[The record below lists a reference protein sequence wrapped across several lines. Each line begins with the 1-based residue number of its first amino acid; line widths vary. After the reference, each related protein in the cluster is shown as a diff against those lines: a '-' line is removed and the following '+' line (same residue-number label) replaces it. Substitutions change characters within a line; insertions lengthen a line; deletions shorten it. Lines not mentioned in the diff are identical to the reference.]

1 MTGFPA
7 IDGRR
12 LLARLDAFAAIG
24 ATPAGGVNRPALSE
38 ADRAARALLAD
49 LGAARGFSLFQDAA
63 ANLFLRR
70 AGADDRRPP
79 FLIGSHLDSQPTGGR
94 FDGALGTLA
103 ALEVLE
109 TLEDRGIV
117 TAGPVELVAWTN
129 EEGSR
134 FAPGAF
140 GSQSAA
146 AGALPAGWPETV
158 GSDGARL
165 GDELAATLAALPQ
178 AAMRPLGGP
187 FAGYLELHIEQG
199 PLLEREG
206 ALIGVVE
213 GIQGTR
219 WLEVAIE
226 GQVAHAGTTPLA
238 DRRDAMAAAAAV
250 ITRLQTTVMPADAD
264 ARLTVG
270 RLTIAPGAVN
280 VIPGEVAFSIDLR
293 HPSGAEIDR
302 LEAEIT
308 ALAARIAAAGGCRAS
323 VRRSMDVA
331 PARFD
336 RRLVG
341 IVEGAAERR
350 GFASRRLFSGAFHD
364 ALFMARL
371 GPAAMVFVPC
381 RAGLSH
387 NEAEYVEPHQAIAGA
402 QVLCDAT
409 LEAVAASVAA

>member
-1 MTGFPA
+1 MTGGPV

-24 ATPAGGVNRPALSE
+24 ATPAGGVNRPALGPE
-38 ADRAARALLAD
+38 DRAARALLAG
-49 LGAARGFSLFQDAA
+49 LGAARGFSPFQDAA

-70 AGADDRRPP
+70 AGADDGRPP
-79 FLIGSHLDSQPTGGR
+79 LLIGSHLDSQPTGGR

-109 TLEDRGIV
+109 TLEDYGIV

-140 GSQSAA
+140 GSQVYA
-146 AGALPAGWPETV
+146 AGAFPRGWQDTLDN
-158 GSDGARL
+158 DGARL
-165 GDELAATLAALPQ
+165 PDELAATLAALPQ
-178 AAMRPLGGP
+178 AAERPLGRP
-187 FAGYLELHIEQG
+187 VAGYFELHIEQG

-219 WLEVAIE
+219 WLEVVIE

-238 DRRDAMAAAAAV
+238 DRRDAMAVAAAV
-250 ITRLQTTVMPADAD
+250 IARLQATVMPADVD

-270 RLTIAPGAVN
+270 RLTLAPGAVN
-280 VIPGEVAFSIDLR
+280 VIPGEVTFSIDLR

-302 LEAEIT
+302 LEAEIV
-308 ALAARIAAAGGCRAS
+308 ALVGEVAADGGCRAS

-336 RRLVG
+336 ARLVG
-341 IVEGAAERR
+341 IVEGAAKRR
-350 GFASRRLFSGAFHD
+350 GFPSRRLFSGAFHD

-371 GPAAMVFVPC
+371 GPAAMIFVPC
-381 RAGLSH
+381 RGGLSH
-387 NEAEYVEPHQAIAGA
+387 NEAEHVEPHQAIAGA

-409 LEAVAASVAA
+409 LEAVAGLAVT

>member
-1 MTGFPA
+1 MKGCPI
-7 IDGRR
+7 IDGDR

-24 ATPAGGVNRPALSE
+24 ATPAGGVNRPALSAE
-38 ADRAARALLAD
+38 DRQARALLAG
-49 LGAARGFSLFQDAA
+49 LGAARGFSVFQDAA

-70 AGADDRRPP
+70 AGADNDRPP

-109 TLEDRGIV
+109 TLEDHGVV

-134 FAPGAF
+134 FSPGAF
-140 GSQSAA
+140 GSQVYVAEA
-146 AGALPAGWPETV
+146 FPQGWQKIV
-158 GSDGARL
+158 DGNGARL
-165 GDELAATLAALPQ
+165 VDELAATLAALPEAVQ
-178 AAMRPLGGP
+178 RPLGRP
-187 FAGYLELHIEQG
+187 IAGYIELHIEQG
-199 PLLEREG
+199 PLLERED
-206 ALIGVVE
+206 APIGVVE

-238 DRRDAMAAAAAV
+238 DRHDAMAVAAAV
-250 ITRLQTTVMPADAD
+250 IARLQATVMPADAD

-270 RLTIAPGAVN
+270 RLTLAPGAVN
-280 VIPGEVAFSIDLR
+280 VIPGEVTFSIDLR
-293 HPSGAEIDR
+293 HPNGAEIDR
-302 LEAEIT
+302 LEGEIGTLAAEI
-308 ALAARIAAAGGCRAS
+308 AASGGCRAS

-336 RRLVG
+336 ARLLGLIEEATHRRDL
-341 IVEGAAERR
+341 
-350 GFASRRLFSGAFHD
+350 ASRRMFSGAFHD

-371 GPAAMVFVPC
+371 APAAMIFVPC
-381 RAGLSH
+381 RGGLSH
-387 NEAEYVEPHQAIAGA
+387 NEAEYVEPHHAVAGA
-402 QVLCDAT
+402 QILGDAT
-409 LEAVAASVAA
+409 LAAAS

>member
-1 MTGFPA
+1 MIGGPV

-12 LLARLDAFAAIG
+12 LLARLDAFASLG
-24 ATPAGGVNRPALSE
+24 ATPAGGVNRPALGDH
-38 ADRAARALLAD
+38 DRAARTLLAE
-49 LGAARGFSLFQDAA
+49 LGAARGFSISQDAA

-70 AGADDRRPP
+70 TGADNDRPP
-79 FLIGSHLDSQPTGGR
+79 MLIGSHLDSQPTGGR

-109 TLEDRGIV
+109 TLEDQNIV

-134 FAPGAF
+134 FSPGAF
-140 GSQSAA
+140 GSQVY
-146 AGALPAGWPETV
+146 AGGAFPAGWQDAAD
-158 GSDGARL
+158 SNGARL
-165 GDELAATLAALPQ
+165 PDELAATLAALPE
-178 AAMRPLGGP
+178 ATERPLGIP

-219 WLEVAIE
+219 WLEVSIE

-238 DRRDAMAAAAAV
+238 DRHDAMAVAATIIA
-250 ITRLQTTVMPADAD
+250 RLQATVMPADAD

-270 RLTIAPGAVN
+270 RLTLAPGAVN
-280 VIPGEVAFSIDLR
+280 VIPGEVVFSIDLR

-302 LEAEIT
+302 LEAKIT
-308 ALAARIAAAGGCRAS
+308 RLVSETAKSGGCNAS

-336 RRLVG
+336 ERLIG
-341 IVEGAAERR
+341 IVEDMARQR
-350 GFASRRLFSGAFHD
+350 GFSCRRMFSGAFHD

-371 GPAAMVFVPC
+371 GPAAMIFVPC
-381 RAGLSH
+381 RGGLSH
-387 NEAEYVEPHQAIAGA
+387 NEAEYVEPHQVIAGA

-409 LEAVAASVAA
+409 LEAVAALAVA

>member
-1 MTGFPA
+1 MIA
-7 IDGRR
+7 
-12 LLARLDAFAAIG
+12 
-24 ATPAGGVNRPALSE
+24 V
-38 ADRAARALLAD
+38 
-49 LGAARGFSLFQDAA
+49 
-63 ANLFLRR
+63 
-70 AGADDRRPP
+70 P

-109 TLEDRGIV
+109 TLEDNAVV
-117 TAGPVELVAWTN
+117 TAGPIELVAWTN

-134 FAPGAF
+134 FSPGAF
-140 GSQSAA
+140 GSQVYAT
-146 AGALPAGWPETV
+146 GAFPRDWQDTV
-158 GSDGARL
+158 DGNGARL
-165 GDELAATLAALPQ
+165 AEELTATLAALPE
-178 AAMRPLGGP
+178 APERPLSRP

-238 DRRDAMAAAAAV
+238 DRHDAMAVAATIIA
-250 ITRLQTTVMPADAD
+250 RLQATVMPADAD

-270 RLTIAPGAVN
+270 RLTLAPGAVN
-280 VIPGEVAFSIDLR
+280 VIPGEVTFSIDLR

-302 LEAEIT
+302 LETQVAD
-308 ALAARIAAAGGCRAS
+308 LASKIAAVGGCRVS

-336 RRLVG
+336 GRLIGV
-341 IVEGAAERR
+341 VEGAATRR
-350 GFASRRLFSGAFHD
+350 GFSSRRMFSGAFHD

-371 GPAAMVFVPC
+371 GPAAMIFVPC
-381 RAGLSH
+381 RGGLSH
-387 NEAEYVEPHQAIAGA
+387 NEAEYVEPHQVIAGA

-409 LEAVAASVAA
+409 LEAMAELALA

>member
-1 MTGFPA
+1 MSGFPA
-7 IDGRR
+7 IDGKR

-24 ATPAGGVNRPALSE
+24 ATPAGGVNRPALGE
-38 ADRAARALLAD
+38 ADRQARALLAD
-49 LGAARGFSLFQDAA
+49 LGAARGFPVSQDAA

-70 AGADDRRPP
+70 AGTDDRRPP
-79 FLIGSHLDSQPTGGR
+79 LLIGSHLDSQPTGGR

-109 TLEDRGIV
+109 TLEDHGIV
-117 TAGPVELVAWTN
+117 TSGPIELVAWTN

-140 GSQSAA
+140 GSQACA
-146 AGALPAGWPETV
+146 AGALPAGWRETV

-165 GDELAATLAALPQ
+165 PDELAATLAALPQ

-199 PLLEREG
+199 PLLEREER
-206 ALIGVVE
+206 LIGVVE

-219 WLEVAIE
+219 WLEVTIE
-226 GQVAHAGTTPLA
+226 GQVAHAGTTPLT
-238 DRRDAMAAAAAV
+238 DRRDAMAVAAAV
-250 ITRLQTTVMPADAD
+250 IARLQTTVMPADAE

-270 RLTIAPGAVN
+270 RLALAPGAVN
-280 VIPGEVAFSIDLR
+280 VIPGEVVFSIDLR
-293 HPSGAEIDR
+293 HPRGAEIDR
-302 LEAEIT
+302 LEAEIA
-308 ALAARIAAAGGCRAS
+308 ALTLEIAAAGGCRAS
-323 VRRSMDVA
+323 VRRTMDVA

-336 RRLVG
+336 ERLVG
-341 IVEGAAERR
+341 IVEGAAARR
-350 GFASRRLFSGAFHD
+350 GFPSRRLFSGAFHD

-371 GPAAMVFVPC
+371 APAAMVFVPC
-381 RAGLSH
+381 RGGLSH
-387 NEAEYVEPHQAIAGA
+387 NEAEYVEPQQAVAGA

-409 LEAVAASVAA
+409 LEAVAAAVVV

>member
-1 MTGFPA
+1 MSGYPT
-7 IDGRR
+7 IDGGR
-12 LLARLDAFAAIG
+12 LLARLEAFARIG
-24 ATPAGGVNRPALSE
+24 ATPAGGVNRPALSAE
-38 ADRAARALLAD
+38 DRAARALLAG
-49 LGAARGFSLFQDAA
+49 LALKRGFSVFQDKA

-70 AGADDRRPP
+70 SGADNDRPP

-103 ALEVLE
+103 AFEVLE
-109 TLEDRGIV
+109 KLEDRGIT

-134 FAPGAF
+134 FSPGAF
-140 GSQSAA
+140 GSQVYATGAFPDGWQDTKDGSGIRLVDELVATL
-146 AGALPAGWPETV
+146 GALPEASER
-158 GSDGARL
+158 SL
-165 GDELAATLAALPQ
+165 G
-178 AAMRPLGGP
+178 RP

-219 WLEVAIE
+219 WLEVVIE

-238 DRRDAMAAAAAV
+238 DRRDAMAVAASV
-250 ITRLQTTVMPADAD
+250 IARLQATVMPSDAN

-270 RLTIAPGAVN
+270 RLTLAPGAVN
-280 VIPGEVAFSIDLR
+280 VIPGEVKFSIDLR

-302 LEAEIT
+302 LEAEVV
-308 ALAARIAAAGGCRAS
+308 ALASEVALNGGCRVS

-336 RRLVG
+336 NRLIG
-341 IVEGAAERR
+341 IVEGVAGKRD
-350 GFASRRLFSGAFHD
+350 FPSRRMFSGAFHD

-381 RAGLSH
+381 RGGLSH
-387 NEAEYVEPHQAIAGA
+387 NEAEYVEPHQVIAGA
-402 QVLCDAT
+402 QVLFDAT
-409 LEAVAASVAA
+409 LEAING

>member
-1 MTGFPA
+1 MTGGSA

-24 ATPAGGVNRPALSE
+24 ATPAGGVNRPALSAE
-38 ADRAARALLAD
+38 DRAARALLAS
-49 LGAARGFSLFQDAA
+49 LGAARGFSISQDAA

-70 AGADDRRPP
+70 PGADNGRPP
-79 FLIGSHLDSQPTGGR
+79 LLIGSHLDSQPTGGR

-109 TLEDRGIV
+109 TLEDQNIV

-134 FAPGAF
+134 FSPGAF
-140 GSQSAA
+140 GSQVYAT
-146 AGALPAGWPETV
+146 GAFPWGWQDTV
-158 GSDGARL
+158 DNNGGRL
-165 GDELAATLAALPQ
+165 ADELAATLAALPQ
-178 AAMRPLGGP
+178 AAERPLGGS
-187 FAGYLELHIEQG
+187 FSGYLELHIEQG

-219 WLEVAIE
+219 WLEVSIE

-238 DRRDAMAAAAAV
+238 DRHDAMAVAATIIA
-250 ITRLQTTVMPADAD
+250 RLQATVMPADAN

-270 RLTIAPGAVN
+270 RLTLTPGAIN
-280 VIPGEVAFSIDLR
+280 VIPGEVVFSIDLR
-293 HPSGAEIDR
+293 HPSGPEIDR
-302 LEAEIT
+302 LEAEIIRLVSET
-308 ALAARIAAAGGCRAS
+308 AEGGGCHAS

-336 RRLVG
+336 KRLIG
-341 IVEGAAERR
+341 IVEDMAKRR
-350 GFASRRLFSGAFHD
+350 SFSCQRMFSGAFHD

-371 GPAAMVFVPC
+371 GPAAMIFVPC
-381 RAGLSH
+381 RGGLSH
-387 NEAEYVEPHQAIAGA
+387 NEAEYVEPHQVIAGA

-409 LEAVAASVAA
+409 LEAVAALAVA

>member
-1 MTGFPA
+1 MIAYPS
-7 IDGRR
+7 IDGGR
-12 LLARLDAFAAIG
+12 LLVRLDAFARIG
-24 ATPAGGVNRPALSE
+24 ATPAGGVNRPALSAE
-38 ADRAARALLAD
+38 DRAARALMAD
-49 LGAARGFSLFQDAA
+49 LAKRRGFSVFQDKA

-70 AGADDRRPP
+70 SGADNSRPP

-103 ALEVLE
+103 AFEVLE
-109 TLEDRGIV
+109 TLEDQGIA

-134 FAPGAF
+134 FSPGAF
-140 GSQSAA
+140 GSQVYAT
-146 AGALPAGWPETV
+146 GAFPDGWQDMM
-158 GSDGARL
+158 DGGGICL
-165 GDELAATLAALPQ
+165 VDELAATLAALPE
-178 AAMRPLGGP
+178 ASERPFARP

-219 WLEVAIE
+219 WLEVVIE

-238 DRRDAMAAAAAV
+238 DRRDAMAVAATV
-250 ITRLQTTVMPADAD
+250 IAKLQATVMPSDAN

-270 RLTIAPGAVN
+270 RLTLAPGAVN
-280 VIPGEVAFSIDLR
+280 VIPGEVTFSIDLR
-293 HPSGAEIDR
+293 HPNGAEIDR
-302 LEAEIT
+302 LESEVI
-308 ALAARIAAAGGCRAS
+308 ALVSDVATNSGCRAT

-336 RRLVG
+336 ERLLD
-341 IVEGAAERR
+341 IVEGVAARR
-350 GFASRRLFSGAFHD
+350 AFPSRRMFSGAFHD

-381 RAGLSH
+381 RGGLSH
-387 NEAEYVEPHQAIAGA
+387 NEAEYVEPHQVIAGA

-409 LEAVAASVAA
+409 LAAISG